1 MLKGYQKLY
10 NHAGSFPIYEEQ
22 ICIDETGMV
31 KVWFNR
37 DLSQNYPEEY
47 PIEPQER
54 DSDEQE
60 EDMVE

>member
-1 MLKGYQKLY
+1 
-10 NHAGSFPIYEEQ
+10 
-22 ICIDETGMV
+22 MV